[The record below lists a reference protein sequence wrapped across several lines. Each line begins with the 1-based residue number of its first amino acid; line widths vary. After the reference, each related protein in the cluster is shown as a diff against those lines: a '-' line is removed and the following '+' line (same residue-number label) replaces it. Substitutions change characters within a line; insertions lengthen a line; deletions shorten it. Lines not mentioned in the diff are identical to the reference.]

1 MPAGWEENRAA
12 VSTLT
17 NQFLNSMA
25 TPKSDVAIYALGILL
40 GMCAGILEVT
50 IGDMLAT
57 ALFALVSTLVLGFL
71 RPRHAWRWILVVG
84 IFVPLFR
91 LAAYLFLAQKP
102 YRAQIWE
109 SGLGLLTGVA
119 GAYSGVFARLG
130 VDELI
135 RQKTHSQ

>member
-1 MPAGWEENRAA
+1 
-12 VSTLT
+12 
-17 NQFLNSMA
+17 MA
-25 TPKSDVAIYALGILL
+25 TMKSDIPIYALGVLL
-40 GMCAGILEVT
+40 GMCTGILEITV
-50 IGDMLAT
+50 GDMLVT
-57 ALFALVSTLVLGFL
+57 ALFALISTLVLGFL

-91 LAAYLFLAQKP
+91 LAAYLFLDQKP
-102 YRAQIWE
+102 YLAQIWE